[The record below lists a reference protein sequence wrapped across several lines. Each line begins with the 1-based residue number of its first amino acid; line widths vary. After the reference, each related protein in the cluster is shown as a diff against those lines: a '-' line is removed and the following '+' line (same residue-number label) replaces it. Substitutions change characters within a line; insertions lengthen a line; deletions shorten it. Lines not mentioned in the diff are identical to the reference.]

1 MKCEKIGIYPFNNDC
16 NVFLQYSDL
25 ISSDYRICELA
36 SLTGWG
42 LTDKKVQLYSKDYQI
57 KSSLQ
62 EFEQTVDSL
71 FVPEF
76 DVSEQ
81 VENIIVNEIVN
92 YIPKISKIMCFAKLT
107 DNNLHRLKSEC
118 NESGKCVLYY
128 AYENNKIDD
137 NKPYLKN
144 DEVYLEQI
152 DIPIIAVAGMWENT
166 DKFTT
171 SMVLRDK
178 FLKEGYKV
186 TQIGSRKYCG
196 LFGFHSFPDFM
207 LNPEISENKK
217 PLLFN
222 RYIKNLAENEK
233 PDVIII
239 GVPGSIQS
247 FNEKHT
253 NHFGILPYLVFQS
266 VLVDFLV
273 MCTFYESSSPEF
285 LEEVFNLC
293 KYRLSCEV
301 DVYHMSNL
309 FFDMDEIL
317 EKGLIF
323 TNKLPLEM
331 VERTI
336 EEKYS
341 ESRLPVINIHQK
353 DSADKLYNMILDKL
367 SNDVKIMI

>member
-1 MKCEKIGIYPFNNDC
+1 MKCERIGIYPFNNDC
-16 NVFLQYSDL
+16 NIFIQHSDL
-25 ISSDYRICELA
+25 ISPSYKVCELA
-36 SLTGWG
+36 SLKGWG
-42 LTDKKVQLYSKDYQI
+42 YADKNVTLYSEDYQI
-57 KSSLQ
+57 KSSPQ

-92 YIPKISKIMCFAKLT
+92 YIPKINKIMCYAKLT

-118 NESGKCVLYY
+118 SSSGNCMLYY
-128 AYENNKIDD
+128 AYEADKTDD
-137 NKPYLKN
+137 HKQYLKE
-144 DEVYLEQI
+144 DEVHLEQI
-152 DIPIIAVAGMWENT
+152 DIPVIAVAGMWENT
-166 DKFTT
+166 DKFKT
-171 SMVLRDK
+171 SLVLRDK
-178 FLKEGYKV
+178 LIKEGYKV
-186 TQIGSRKYCG
+186 TQVGSRKYCE

-207 LNPEISENKK
+207 LDPEISENKK

-222 RYIKNLAENEK
+222 RYIKKIAENEN

-247 FNEKHT
+247 FSEKHT

-273 MCTFYESSSPEF
+273 MCTFYENSSTEF

-293 KYRLSCEV
+293 KYRLSGTV
-301 DVYHMSNL
+301 DVFHMSNL
-309 FFDMDEIL
+309 FFDMDETL
-317 EKGLIF
+317 EKGLIS

-336 EEKYS
+336 QEKFS
-341 ESRLPVINIHQK
+341 ESRLPVINIYEK
-353 DSADKLYNMILDKL
+353 NSGDKLYNMIIDKL